1 MNHGDETYL
10 QFHPYGSNMW
20 PNEKFTNADQAVS
33 DTVVELWKNFAKTGN
48 PSSEGTFY
56 YVPILYLYKEQT
68 NIYFVITALIL
79 QISFGTPLRIK

>member
-48 PSSEGTFY
+48 PSSEGTFD
-56 YVPILYLYKEQT
+56 
-68 NIYFVITALIL
+68 
-79 QISFGTPLRIK
+79 